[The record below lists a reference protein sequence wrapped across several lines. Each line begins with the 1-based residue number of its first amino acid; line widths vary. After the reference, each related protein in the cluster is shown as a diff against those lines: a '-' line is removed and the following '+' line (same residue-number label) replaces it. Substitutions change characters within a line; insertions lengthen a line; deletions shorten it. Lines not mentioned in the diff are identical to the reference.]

1 MSPGAIDESVH
12 CTPESGDEAPTK
24 ESGGIINEAL
34 DMDSENKPG
43 TKPPKKSSEKGG
55 KLWKNNYEKS
65 VINI

>member
-34 DMDSENKPG
+34 DMDSEDKPG
-43 TKPPKKSSEKGG
+43 AKPP
-55 KLWKNNYEKS
+55 EKS
-65 VINI
+65 GKCWKKIIIKNQL